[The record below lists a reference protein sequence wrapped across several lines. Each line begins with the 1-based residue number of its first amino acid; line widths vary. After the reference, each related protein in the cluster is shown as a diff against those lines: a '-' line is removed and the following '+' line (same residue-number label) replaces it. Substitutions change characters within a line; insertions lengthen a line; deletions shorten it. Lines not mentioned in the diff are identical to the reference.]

1 MIWDK
6 YNDFTLGNK
15 FYHRILKSSFL
26 NWKVSSFNISK
37 LWITL
42 MINIIIN
49 INTKFVFI
57 YKVWFSTVTAFLKI
71 AKLYF
76 SFRSVSI
83 LKNYRLIN
91 RYRPVW
97 SNLAIGIGKIQ
108 YRSTSTI
115 DNIQCCRPFP
125 CLGKC
130 ASWFYWLSMMND
142 LITIIVRNVAEFK
155 IHQRYKC

>member
-26 NWKVSSFNISK
+26 NLKFLLLTLVNYE
-37 LWITL
+37 ITL

-83 LKNYRLIN
+83 LKI
-91 RYRPVW
+91 
-97 SNLAIGIGKIQ
+97 IG
-108 YRSTSTI
+108 
-115 DNIQCCRPFP
+115 
-125 CLGKC
+125 
-130 ASWFYWLSMMND
+130 
-142 LITIIVRNVAEFK
+142 
-155 IHQRYKC
+155 

>member
-1 MIWDK
+1 
-6 YNDFTLGNK
+6 
-15 FYHRILKSSFL
+15 
-26 NWKVSSFNISK
+26 
-37 LWITL
+37 

-83 LKNYRLIN
+83 LKTYRLIN
-91 RYRPVW
+91 RYRPVF

-108 YRSTSTI
+108 YRSTSI
-115 DNIQCCRPFP
+115 YRFV
-125 CLGKC
+125 
-130 ASWFYWLSMMND
+130 LSNGGIPGLEIRRVGWGSD
-142 LITIIVRNVAEFK
+142 AGCN
-155 IHQRYKC
+155 

>member
-1 MIWDK
+1 
-6 YNDFTLGNK
+6 
-15 FYHRILKSSFL
+15 
-26 NWKVSSFNISK
+26 
-37 LWITL
+37 

-76 SFRSVSI
+76 SFRSVFI

-108 YRSTSTI
+108 YRSTSSY
-115 DNIQCCRPFP
+115 D
-125 CLGKC
+125 
-130 ASWFYWLSMMND
+130 
-142 LITIIVRNVAEFK
+142 
-155 IHQRYKC
+155 RYN